1 MQQHVAGLRSPSD
14 NLLFIAMETVREKVF
29 TSNLQSVADRVELLA
44 LCEVSL
50 DGPPAGDEQSER
62 LN

>member
-1 MQQHVAGLRSPSD
+1 MAGLRSPSD
-14 NLLFIAMETVREKVF
+14 NLLFIAMETVRRKVF
-29 TSNLQSVADRVELLA
+29 TSNLQSVADRVEPLA
-44 LCEVSL
+44 LCKVVL